1 MEIFSSALRH
11 GVEAADILH
20 AQENAAVLEEIGDD
34 PVRWLTLGP
43 DRAARFLELVVLD
56 RPQGPAVIHAMPM
69 RKAVREAAQQEAMT
83 VATTHGTTKDG
94 TPITDAMVE
103 ALADEAEAGYD
114 VAALRRRQGGR
125 PAMGTGAA
133 SVESVRLDPG
143 LKRDLLLRAAAEG
156 TSVSEVIRRALR
168 EYVEAG

>member
-1 MEIFSSALRH
+1 M
-11 GVEAADILH
+11 
-20 AQENAAVLEEIGDD
+20 
-34 PVRWLTLGP
+34 
-43 DRAARFLELVVLD
+43 
-56 RPQGPAVIHAMPM
+56 
-69 RKAVREAAQQEAMT
+69 
-83 VATTHGTTKDG
+83 ATTHGTKKDG

-143 LKRDLLLRAAAEG
+143 LKRDLLLHAAAEG